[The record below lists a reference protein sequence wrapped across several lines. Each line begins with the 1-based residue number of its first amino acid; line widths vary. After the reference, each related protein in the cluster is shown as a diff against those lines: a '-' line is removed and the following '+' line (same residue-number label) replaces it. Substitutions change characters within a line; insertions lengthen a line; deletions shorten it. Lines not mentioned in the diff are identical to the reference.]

1 MSITIMSAWLL
12 LLSGHGVVPSND
24 DCANA
29 EAIFFGSTVFSTT
42 DATDSGAPIDNSQC
56 PDTYLGTV
64 SQDVWFRLTA
74 IDSGT
79 AIVSTCSSVDF
90 DTEASEDVLEA
101 AVYIVCWNLGI
112 RAGADLI
119 EEIRSHP
126 RLEGK
131 CVLVAVKEPTKTVVT
146 WAMSLGAEAVCSLPY
161 DPGEVGE
168 RLEEIENAA

>member
-1 MSITIMSAWLL
+1 MAEEMEEAGTI
-12 LLSGHGVVPSND
+12 VVVD
-24 DCANA
+24 
-29 EAIFFGSTVFSTT
+29 
-42 DATDSGAPIDNSQC
+42 
-56 PDTYLGTV
+56 PDTESRNDAEDLEDEFDRQV
-64 SQDVWFRLTA
+64 IA
-74 IDSGT
+74 ID
-79 AIVSTCSSVDF
+79 SVDF

-119 EEIRSHP
+119 EEIRSNP

-146 WAMSLGAEAVCSLPY
+146 WAMSLGADAVCSLPY

>member
-1 MSITIMSAWLL
+1 MAEEMEEAGTI
-12 LLSGHGVVPSND
+12 VVVD
-24 DCANA
+24 
-29 EAIFFGSTVFSTT
+29 
-42 DATDSGAPIDNSQC
+42 
-56 PDTYLGTV
+56 PDTESRNDAEDLEDEFDRQV
-64 SQDVWFRLTA
+64 IA
-74 IDSGT
+74 ID
-79 AIVSTCSSVDF
+79 SVDF

-146 WAMSLGAEAVCSLPY
+146 WAMSLGADAVCSLPY

>member
-1 MSITIMSAWLL
+1 MAEEMEEAGTI
-12 LLSGHGVVPSND
+12 VVVD
-24 DCANA
+24 
-29 EAIFFGSTVFSTT
+29 
-42 DATDSGAPIDNSQC
+42 
-56 PDTYLGTV
+56 PDTESRNDAEDLEDEFDRQV
-64 SQDVWFRLTA
+64 IA
-74 IDSGT
+74 ID
-79 AIVSTCSSVDF
+79 SVDF

-119 EEIRSHP
+119 EEIRSNP

-131 CVLVAVKEPTKTVVT
+131 CVLVAVKEPTKTVVS
-146 WAMSLGAEAVCSLPY
+146 WAMSLGADAVCSLPY

>member
-1 MSITIMSAWLL
+1 MEEAGTI
-12 LLSGHGVVPSND
+12 VVVD
-24 DCANA
+24 
-29 EAIFFGSTVFSTT
+29 
-42 DATDSGAPIDNSQC
+42 
-56 PDTYLGTV
+56 PDTESRNDAEDLEDEFDRQV
-64 SQDVWFRLTA
+64 IA
-74 IDSGT
+74 ID
-79 AIVSTCSSVDF
+79 SVDF

-119 EEIRSHP
+119 EEIRSNP

-146 WAMSLGAEAVCSLPY
+146 WAMSLGADAVCSLPY